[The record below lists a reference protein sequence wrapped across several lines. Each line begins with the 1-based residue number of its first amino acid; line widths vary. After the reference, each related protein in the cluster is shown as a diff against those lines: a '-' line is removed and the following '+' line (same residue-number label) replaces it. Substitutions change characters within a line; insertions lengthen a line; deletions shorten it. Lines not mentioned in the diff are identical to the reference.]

1 MNIKDKIK
9 SAYLNH
15 LLTEGQKPISV
26 YSFSKK
32 NKFDEAEF
40 YNHFGSFEAI
50 EEDFWLDLFK
60 QTIDEIKLQEI
71 WETYSVRE
79 KALSFYY
86 SFFELLK
93 RKRSFVIY
101 SLDNFKKGLQ
111 TPVQL
116 KKSKELFEEFSIS
129 LINEGL
135 ETGEINERKFIS
147 GKYKD
152 ALWIQLAFLLNFW
165 VKDHSAA
172 FEKTDEAIEKGINV
186 TFDLFQRSPIDN
198 LLDYGKFLAQNAGF
212 KMGF

>member
-1 MNIKDKIK
+1 MATKQKIQ
-9 SAYLNH
+9 SAYIDYV
-15 LLTEGQKPISV
+15 LTEGKKPASV
-26 YSFSKK
+26 FAFAKK
-32 NKFDEAEF
+32 NKFPEEEF
-40 YNHFGSFEAI
+40 YNHFGSFDAI
-50 EEDFWLDLFK
+50 DAEVWSSLFISVIAEVK
-60 QTIDEIKLQEI
+60 TQEI

-93 RKRSFVIY
+93 SKRSFVAY
-101 SLDNFKKGLQ
+101 SMGNFKKGLT
-111 TPVQL
+111 TPAQL
-116 KKSKELFEEFSIS
+116 RESKMVFEEFSNE

-135 ETGEINERKFIS
+135 ETGEITDRKFVS
-147 GKYKD
+147 SKYKD
-152 ALWIQLAFLLNFW
+152 ALWLQVGFLLNFW
-165 VKDHSAA
+165 MKDHSAG